1 MNVRYRSII
10 RNLLSLIFITLFVVS
25 CGGGKNSQKAA
36 MMGRGRIQALPVLKV
51 QRRSIVLKTS
61 YPTTLKGAQT
71 VEIRPRV
78 SGYITKKPVHEGDF
92 VHKGEVLF
100 QLQKSQ
106 FQQQVRSAKANVQA
120 AKAGVQ
126 TAKDNVKRLRS
137 LVQQNIISHY
147 TLKSAVDD
155 LQTQKAKLAQAKAS
169 LVNAK
174 VNLSYTTIRSPVSG
188 SIGNIPYRVGSL
200 VSSSIAQPLTTVS
213 DISTIYAYFSMTEQ
227 QLLQLSQKKTNAY
240 IPEESQHSPQDD
252 APGKPKS
259 IQERVA
265 AMPNARLILSDSTI
279 YNHTGRI
286 QLASGQINTNTG
298 SASLKAI
305 FPNPNDLLR
314 SGSTG
319 EIVIPDSL
327 HSVIVVP
334 KKATYTIQDLR
345 FVYVVSDSNTVKSTV
360 IHTQPLST
368 KKLFVVKSGLPDGA
382 VIVMAGMGQLRDG
395 MKIKPRPV
403 NADSLYQALTVKNKQ
418 KNKNMYGNSR

>member
-1 MNVRYRSII
+1 M
-10 RNLLSLIFITLFVVS
+10 RNLLSLIFITLFAVS
-25 CGGGKNSQKAA
+25 CGGSKKSQQAA
-36 MMGRGRIQALPVLKV
+36 MMGRQRVQALPVLKV
-51 QRRSIVLKTS
+51 QRRSTVLKTS
-61 YPTTLKGAQT
+61 YPATIKGAQT

-78 SGYITKKPVHEGDF
+78 SGYITKKPVHEGDI

-106 FQQQVRSAKANVQA
+106 YQQQVRSAKANVKA

-126 TAKDNVKRLRS
+126 TGKDDVQRLRS
-137 LVQQNIISHY
+137 LAQQNIISHY
-147 TLKSAVDD
+147 KLKSAIDD

-169 LVNAK
+169 LINAR
-174 VNLSYTTIRSPVSG
+174 VNLSYTTIQSPVSG

-200 VSSSIAQPLTTVS
+200 VSSSITQPLTTVA
-213 DISTIYAYFSMTEQ
+213 DISTIYAYFSMSEQ

-240 IPEESQHSPQDD
+240 IPEESQQSTRDD
-252 APGKPKS
+252 KPGKPDKPES
-259 IQERVA
+259 IQERIA
-265 AMPNARLILSDSTI
+265 AMPNARLILSDSTM

-319 EIVIPDSL
+319 EIVIPDSV
-327 HSVIVVP
+327 HSALVVP

-345 FVYVVSDSNTVKSTV
+345 FVYVVTDSNKVKSTV
-360 IHTQPLST
+360 IHTEPLST
-368 KKLFVVKSGLPDGA
+368 KKLFVVKSGLPDNA
-382 VIVMAGMGQLRDG
+382 TIVMAGMGQLRDG

-403 NADSLYQALTVKNKQ
+403 NGDSLYQALSEGKHKAVKASKKSQ
-418 KNKNMYGNSR
+418 Y

>member
-1 MNVRYRSII
+1 M
-10 RNLLSLIFITLFVVS
+10 RNLLSLIFITLFAVS
-25 CGGGKNSQKAA
+25 CGGSKKSQKAA
-36 MMGRGRIQALPVLKV
+36 MMGRQRVQALPVLKV

-61 YPTTLKGAQT
+61 YPATIKGAQT

-78 SGYITKKPVHEGDF
+78 SGYITKKPVHEGDI
-92 VHKGEVLF
+92 VYKGEVLF

-106 FQQQVRSAKANVQA
+106 YQQQVRSAKANVQA

-126 TAKDNVKRLRS
+126 TAKDDVQRLRS
-137 LVQQNIISHY
+137 LAQQNIISHY
-147 TLKSAVDD
+147 KLKSAIDD

-169 LVNAK
+169 LKNAQ
-174 VNLSYTTIRSPVSG
+174 VNLSYTTIQSPVSG

-200 VSSSIAQPLTTVS
+200 VSSTITQPLTTVS
-213 DISTIYAYFSMTEQ
+213 DISTIYAYFSMSEQ

-240 IPEESQHSPQDD
+240 ISEESPQDD
-252 APGKPKS
+252 KPDKPARPES
-259 IQERVA
+259 IQQRVA
-265 AMPNARLILSDSTI
+265 AMPNARLILSDSTM
-279 YNHTGRI
+279 YNHSGRI

-305 FPNPNDLLR
+305 FSNPDEILR

-319 EIVIPDSL
+319 EVVIPDSL

-345 FVYVVSDSNTVKSTV
+345 FVYVVTDSNTVKNTV

-368 KKLFVVKSGLPDGA
+368 KKLFVVKSGLPDNA
-382 VIVMAGMGQLRDG
+382 TIVMAGMGQLRDG

-403 NADSLYQALTVKNKQ
+403 NADSLYQALSEGKHEAVKSPKESQ
-418 KNKNMYGNSR
+418 